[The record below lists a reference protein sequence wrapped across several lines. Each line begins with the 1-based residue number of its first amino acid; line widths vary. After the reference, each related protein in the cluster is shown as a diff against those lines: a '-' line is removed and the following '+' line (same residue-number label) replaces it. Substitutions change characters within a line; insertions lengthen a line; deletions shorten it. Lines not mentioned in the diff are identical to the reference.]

1 MSATTIIITT
11 TSTTVD
17 DQVTVEEILGSNPLL
32 GTIVVDQDAARLLRD
47 SGVQLWECLTRH
59 LDGDLGDT
67 GVMGTMER
75 AALWSEGCVRSTYS
89 LTYGRLTIAT
99 DLDRGTTRVTAPLV

>member
-1 MSATTIIITT
+1 MSATTIITT
-11 TSTTVD
+11 ATTTVD
-17 DQVTVEEILGSNPLL
+17 DQVTAEEVPGSNPLL

-47 SGVQLWECLTRH
+47 SGVQLWDCLSSH

-67 GVMGTMER
+67 AVMGSLER
-75 AALWSEGCVRSTYS
+75 AALWSEGRVRSTYE

-99 DLDRGTTRVTAPLV
+99 DLERGTTRVTASLV